1 MGAANSVEIPG
12 GGTEGYHVLRV
23 QENSPGHKAGLE
35 AFFDFI
41 VAIDGTRLD
50 QDNET
55 LKEILKNGIDK
66 VLNMTVYSSKTQLVR
81 TVDITPSENWGGQ
94 GLLGVSIRFCSFEG
108 ANENVWHVLEVH
120 PSSPAVL
127 AGLRSFTDYIIG
139 ADSILHESEDL
150 FTLIESHEGRCLK
163 LYVYN
168 TVDDSCREV
177 AITPNSA
184 WGGSGSLGCGIGYG
198 YLHRIPVRSTNIT
211 PTSVYEVKIPPVPTP
226 SNVNITK
233 PYAST
238 VITPP
243 TSTPTSVTTPDL
255 NNTPTA
261 VPLVNIGAT
270 TTMPIISNI
279 MTPVVTSNV
288 PVQTA
293 VDNVN
298 TGFINAESLT
308 TITSTSG
315 VPNLPTDVACAPP
328 VDQHYST
335 TQMHAAQ
342 SVFNPAMMDPSTK
355 PFAPVSFPHYKVKQ
369 PNTNP
374 YSMSSMAHTLPTNPS
389 VPMYPA
395 TTNLVF
401 DPALAAKSANELL
414 GKTSEV
420 LSSTGQV
427 NTFMYN
433 AANHP
438 VSDAPTQFV
447 PAVQPVPM
455 MQPPM
460 PAPIANPPLSTTV
473 NNS

>member
-23 QENSPGHKAGLE
+23 QDNSPGHKAGLE
-35 AFFDFI
+35 AFFDFV

-55 LKEILKNGIDK
+55 LKEVLKNGIDK
-66 VLNMTVYSSKTQLVR
+66 VLNMTVYSSKTQTVR
-81 TVDITPSENWGGQ
+81 TVNITPSENWGGQ

-120 PSSPAVL
+120 PSSPAEL

-177 AITPNSA
+177 AITPNLS
-184 WGGSGSLGCGIGYG
+184 WGGNGSLGCGIGYG
-198 YLHRIPVRSTNIT
+198 YLHRIPIRSTSIT
-211 PTSVYEVKIPPVPTP
+211 KIPAVPTSHVTMPLTYSTSVNTP
-226 SNVNITK
+226 IN
-233 PYAST
+233 
-238 VITPP
+238 
-243 TSTPTSVTTPDL
+243 STPTPTNTPVSI
-255 NNTPTA
+255 NTPTT
-261 VPLVNIGAT
+261 VPLVDIAAT
-270 TTMPIISNI
+270 TAMPVISNI
-279 MTPVVTSNV
+279 MAPVVTSNV
-288 PVQTA
+288 PIQTTTN
-293 VDNVN
+293 NVN
-298 TGFINAESLT
+298 TGFINAESL
-308 TITSTSG
+308 INSE
-315 VPNLPTDVACAPP
+315 VQNLPTDVASAPP
-328 VDQHYST
+328 ITSSTIQHS
-335 TQMHAAQ
+335 AQ
-342 SVFNPAMMDPSTK
+342 INQPVFNPTLMNTNIK
-355 PFAPVSFPHYKVKQ
+355 TFAPIPFSGYTTQ

-374 YSMSSMAHTLPTNPS
+374 YSMSSITHALPTNPS
-389 VPMYPA
+389 MPTYPS
-395 TTNLVF
+395 TTNLMF

-420 LSSTGQV
+420 LSSGGQV
-427 NTFMYN
+427 NAFMYN
-433 AANHP
+433 ASHP
-438 VSDAPTQFV
+438 VSDAQTAQTQFV

-455 MQPPM
+455 MQPP
-460 PAPIANPPLSTTV
+460 AVTNSNNPTLYTTV